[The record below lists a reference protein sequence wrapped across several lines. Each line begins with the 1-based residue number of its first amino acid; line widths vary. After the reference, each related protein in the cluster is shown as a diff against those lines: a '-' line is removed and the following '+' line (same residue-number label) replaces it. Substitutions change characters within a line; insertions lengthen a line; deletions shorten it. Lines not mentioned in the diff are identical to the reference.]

1 MNKYHFGGFLWH
13 VREPVYRLVGLGLTA
28 YGTYSG
34 NLVSI
39 AGGVGLLYAS
49 KVCIDESQ
57 AVFRA
62 NELNNIALA
71 LKEVAAATKKPDN
84 SDGLVEIARS
94 IDGLARKLDK
104 KE

>member
-1 MNKYHFGGFLWH
+1 MGKYTSGEISH
-13 VREPVYRLVGLGLTA
+13 VIGVISKVAGVSLTA

-34 NLVSI
+34 NLETI

-49 KVCIDESQ
+49 KVCLGEIL
-57 AVFRA
+57 AVYHA

-71 LKEVAAATKKPDN
+71 LKEVASATKKPEN

-94 IDGLARKLDK
+94 IDGLAKKLDK
-104 KE
+104 RE